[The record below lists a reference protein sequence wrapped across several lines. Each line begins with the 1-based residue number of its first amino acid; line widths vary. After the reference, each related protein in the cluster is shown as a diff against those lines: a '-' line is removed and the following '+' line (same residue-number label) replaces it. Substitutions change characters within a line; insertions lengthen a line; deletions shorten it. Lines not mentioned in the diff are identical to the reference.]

1 MKITDALLGEHAV
14 IYPLL
19 DELARGDFMT
29 ASEARGQARV
39 VAAALGSHATLE
51 DELLFEPLEQH
62 LGTGAGPLAVMRLE
76 HDEIEAVLAR
86 LCEIEE
92 PVEARTTATRL
103 VALARDHFAKEEQVL
118 FPLAEQVLGELGLEQ
133 LGAEWARRR
142 LP

>member
-19 DELARGDFMT
+19 DELARGDFAT
-29 ASEARGQARV
+29 AGEARGQARV
-39 VAAALGSHATLE
+39 LAAALESHAHLE

-62 LGTGAGPLAVMRLE
+62 LGTGAGPLSVMRLE

-86 LCEIEE
+86 LRESEE

-103 VALARDHFAKEEQVL
+103 AALARDHFAKEEQVL
-118 FPLAEQVLGELGLEQ
+118 FPLAEQTLGEVGLEQ
-133 LGAEWARRR
+133 LGADWARRR
-142 LP
+142 LS